1 MDQVAGECMLRTP
14 FHPRNK
20 EIYERNYSV
29 FKKLY
34 KDNADNFKALN
45 A

>member
-1 MDQVAGECMLRTP
+1 MLRTP

-34 KDNADNFKALN
+34 KGNADNFKGFVHHLTKRL
-45 A
+45 